1 MDSSNDQRFAVTD
14 TTARAVLS
22 TPGRWLTQVT
32 VAVDPEVAY
41 RFVSTPRNWQRY
53 FRITRDLEGE
63 PVDRHATYGDQFVER
78 TQGLAWFLDPI
89 AWIVVADEPP
99 NLWRIRGWRQVGRL
113 WRREI
118 GSITYRCAPVGE
130 QRTEISREMTFEV
143 GAIAPLLMLRAR
155 TKREFVT
162 SLNRL
167 RDVLEE
173 TG

>member
-1 MDSSNDQRFAVTD
+1 MTD
-14 TTARAVLS
+14 MTARPVIS
-22 TPGRWLTQVT
+22 TAGRWLTQVT
-32 VAVDPEVAY
+32 VAVDPEIAY
-41 RFVSTPRNWQRY
+41 TFVSRPRNWQRY
-53 FRITRDLEGE
+53 FRITRGVEGE

-99 NLWRIRGWRQVGRL
+99 SLWRIRGWRQIGRL

-118 GSITYRCAPVGE
+118 GFITYRFAPSGE
-130 QRTEISREMTFEV
+130 QTTEITREMTFEV
-143 GAIAPLLMLRAR
+143 GALAPLLLLRAR
-155 TKREFVT
+155 TEREFVT

-173 TG
+173 AG

>member
-1 MDSSNDQRFAVTD
+1 MTD
-14 TTARAVLS
+14 MTARPVIS

-32 VAVDPEVAY
+32 AAVDPETAY
-41 RFVSTPRNWQRY
+41 TFCSRPRNWQRY
-53 FRITRDLEGE
+53 FRITRGVEGE

-99 NLWRIRGWRQVGRL
+99 SLWRIRGWRQIGRL

-118 GSITYRCAPVGE
+118 ASITYRFAPVGD
-130 QRTEISREMTFEV
+130 QTTVITREMTFEV
-143 GAIAPLLMLRAR
+143 GALAPLLLLRTR
-155 TKREFVT
+155 TEREFVT

-167 RDVLEE
+167 RDLLE
-173 TG
+173 GAG